1 MNPPSLF
8 DTCVPVLLRYLDSLD
23 RILVAVDALT
33 PGQAA
38 QVLEA
43 RLAPDMLPFARQV
56 ETAAHFALRTAYP
69 LAGRAVPPFVA
80 SDSTVEGLR
89 VRVRANRA
97 LLGALAAQDFLGT
110 ESRTIAEQAG
120 EARVELPATRFLSEY
135 ALPNFF
141 FHLGMAF
148 AIARMQGCT
157 LGKAQYDGF
166 HVYSSPAATL
176 PARGPG

>member
-1 MNPPSLF
+1 MNPPFLF
-8 DTCVPVLLRYLDSLD
+8 DACVPVLLRYLDSLD
-23 RILVAVDALT
+23 RILIAVEALA

-69 LAGRAVPPFVA
+69 LARCTVPPFVA

-97 LLGALAAQDFLGT
+97 LLGALAPEDFAGA

-120 EARVELPATRFLSEY
+120 EARVELPAARFLSEY

-148 AIARMQGCT
+148 AIARAHGCA

-166 HVYSSPAATL
+166 HVYSSPAA
-176 PARGPG
+176 PAAASGPE